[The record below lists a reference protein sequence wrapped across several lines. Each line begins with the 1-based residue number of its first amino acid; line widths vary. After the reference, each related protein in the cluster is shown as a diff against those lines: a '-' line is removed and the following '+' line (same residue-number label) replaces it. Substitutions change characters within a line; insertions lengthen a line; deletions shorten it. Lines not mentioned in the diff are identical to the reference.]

1 MKKVLLLSLA
11 VMTLS
16 CNNSSNQSQG
26 QVYVNDVQPSQP
38 TVTVTP
44 EVSNLGDNLDLQALG
59 TIVQKSQDAQDIEN
73 SLNSD
78 GSINNLDLDGDG
90 NVDYIKVTEYGSGN
104 TRGFSFTVDLPDN
117 QSQEVAT
124 IELNKN
130 GNNAQMNIN
139 GNQQLYGQNNSYQS
153 NISVSDLLIMSY
165 LFSNHNYY
173 HSPYRYG
180 YYPPY
185 FRSYRSVPVR
195 SYSSRVTPYRTNTTI
210 TKTTTRTTSKIVSPN
225 ASKSSPVV
233 SARVKSMAAP
243 TASQRSFKTTTNS
256 RPVTSGFKSTN
267 SSRPVSNTTKSNT
280 IKKPNTVT
288 KPRSGSS
295 SFGSSS
301 RTNPRPSSSYGSSKS
316 KSSGSSARSS
326 SSSRSSFG
334 SSSRSSSRSSSSRS
348 SSSSKRK

>member
-11 VMTLS
+11 IFTLS
-16 CNNSSNQSQG
+16 CNNSSNQGHG

-44 EVSNLGDNLDLQALG
+44 EVLNLGDNLDLQALG
-59 TIVQKSQDAQDIEN
+59 ALVQKSQNAQSIED
-73 SLNSD
+73 SLNSN

-104 TRGFSFTVDLPDN
+104 TRGFSFAVDLPNN

-124 IELNKN
+124 IEINQN

-153 NISVSDLLIMSY
+153 HISVSDLLIMHY
-165 LFSNHNYY
+165 LFSSHSYY

-180 YYPPY
+180 YYPRY
-185 FRSYRSVPVR
+185 YHSYRSVPVR
-195 SYSSRVTPYRTNTTI
+195 SYHSRVSPYRSSSTI
-210 TKTTTRTTSKIVSPN
+210 TRTTTRTASKIVSPN
-225 ASKSSPVV
+225 ATKSSPVV

-243 TASQRSFKTTTNS
+243 TTSQRSFKATTNS
-256 RPVTSGFKSTN
+256 RPVTSGFKSSNT
-267 SSRPVSNTTKSNT
+267 SRPVNNSTSR
-280 IKKPNTVT
+280 
-288 KPRSGSS
+288 PRSS

-301 RTNPRPSSSYGSSKS
+301 
-316 KSSGSSARSS
+316 KSSNRSSASPSR
-326 SSSRSSFG
+326 SSRSSFG
-334 SSSRSSSRSSSSRS
+334 SSSRSSSRSSSSSR
-348 SSSSKRK
+348 RR

>member
-11 VMTLS
+11 IIAMS
-16 CNNSSNQSQG
+16 CNNSSNQGQG

-38 TVTVTP
+38 SVTVTP

-59 TIVQKSQDAQDIEN
+59 TIVQKSQNAQDIEN
-73 SLNSD
+73 ALNSD

-104 TRGFSFTVDLPDN
+104 TRGFSFTVDLPND

-180 YYPPY
+180 YYPNHY
-185 FRSYRSVPVR
+185 RSYRSVPVR

-210 TKTTTRTTSKIVSPN
+210 TKTTTRTTSKIASPN
-225 ASKSSPVV
+225 ATKSSPVV
-233 SARVKSMAAP
+233 SARVKSMSAP
-243 TASQRSFKTTTNS
+243 TSSQRSFKSTTNS
-256 RPVTSGFKSTN
+256 KPVTSGFKSTKPSKYVT
-267 SSRPVSNTTKSNT
+267 SS
-280 IKKPNTVT
+280 
-288 KPRSGSS
+288 PRSKSSS

-301 RTNPRPSSSYGSSKS
+301 RTSSRSSSN
-316 KSSGSSARSS
+316 SS
-326 SSSRSSFG
+326 SSSRSKNSSFG
-334 SSSRSSSRSSSSRS
+334 SSSRSSSSKSSFGSSSRSSSSRS